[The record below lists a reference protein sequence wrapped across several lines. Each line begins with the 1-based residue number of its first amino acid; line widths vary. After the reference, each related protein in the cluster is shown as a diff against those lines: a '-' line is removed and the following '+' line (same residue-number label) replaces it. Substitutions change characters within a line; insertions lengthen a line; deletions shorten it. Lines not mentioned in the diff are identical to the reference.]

1 MLGIPTTV
9 VYTASK
15 TTETLAK
22 QLTSIQS
29 VSLVNIIAEKKSHK
43 QNQLQNQILHSK
55 EKKNRINLI
64 NKSDTRIVSELLF
77 DDCTSTNLT
86 IEINHMLTQHN
97 TEQNN
102 IHKNNTENN
111 TENRS
116 ETSTTK
122 NNAHHDNQIIAVSNL
137 PSVHSTNAGVVDAS
151 DAMLSEMFPILY
163 NDNDGNNTNPSLLR
177 PSYLAANAVM
187 QVCNLSNHSNHSNN
201 INNNN
206 NTTNNHKSAHTTT
219 TDSTINHNQTKT
231 SLRQFSSLFNTT
243 LAINHTN
250 NTTKTTLRQFSSMP
264 NRGPKRKYTFRYA
277 SRGSIQSFLIGTI
290 ALMTGVAF
298 TVVIG
303 GTVIGIGLLGAVGVA
318 LAVLFRKLSGKPMGG
333 GEQLWQYAK
342 QAQRRKQE
350 QQQQGGQ
357 PGSAKDRNSYSEET
371 DLLIPVLSE
380 IIHNSPSIKNNFRNT
395 KTKGSQQH
403 ICIGNR
409 LTSHSMQTR
418 KQLSCEYELLGS
430 VGNKVVGKV
439 IVTGLQKEEKGF
451 SSIVNPVMEEISSV
465 RVVTSQGKQFDLSV
479 PLHLKKVVEEKST
492 FEGFSEKVNE
502 KFGSSF
508 GNGNG
513 GKERG
518 RRKGGANRKGSN
530 KQTIDLDQN
539 DFKVKK

>member
-1 MLGIPTTV
+1 
-9 VYTASK
+9 
-15 TTETLAK
+15 
-22 QLTSIQS
+22 
-29 VSLVNIIAEKKSHK
+29 
-43 QNQLQNQILHSK
+43 
-55 EKKNRINLI
+55 
-64 NKSDTRIVSELLF
+64 
-77 DDCTSTNLT
+77 
-86 IEINHMLTQHN
+86 
-97 TEQNN
+97 
-102 IHKNNTENN
+102 
-111 TENRS
+111 
-116 ETSTTK
+116 
-122 NNAHHDNQIIAVSNL
+122 
-137 PSVHSTNAGVVDAS
+137 SVHSTNAGVVDAS

-163 NDNDGNNTNPSLLR
+163 NDNEGNNTNPSLLR

-187 QVCNLSNHSNHSNN
+187 QVCNLTNHSNHSINN

-206 NTTNNHKSAHTTT
+206 NNNKTNNHKSAYTTT
-219 TDSTINHNQTKT
+219 TNSTINHNQTKT
-231 SLRQFSSLFNTT
+231 SLRQFSSLFNTNT
-243 LAINHTN
+243 TINHTN

-264 NRGPKRKYTFRYA
+264 NRGPGRKNTFRYA

-333 GEQLWQYAK
+333 GEQLWQYVK

-439 IVTGLQKEEKGF
+439 IVTGLQKEEKGLG
-451 SSIVNPVMEEISSV
+451 SIVNPVMEEISSV
-465 RVVTSQGKQFDLSV
+465 RVVTSQG
-479 PLHLKKVVEEKST
+479 
-492 FEGFSEKVNE
+492 
-502 KFGSSF
+502 
-508 GNGNG
+508 
-513 GKERG
+513 
-518 RRKGGANRKGSN
+518 
-530 KQTIDLDQN
+530 
-539 DFKVKK
+539 